1 MVLGEGKPRER
12 ERERKRAVNVAI
24 TESIE
29 NQKKIQKP

>member
-29 NQKKIQKP
+29 NQKK